1 MSLSMENLGLALF
14 NLLLVILL
22 SPLLE
27 GIIRKLV
34 AIVHTRIGPPLY
46 QPYLDILKLLGKE
59 EIVSSNNFFFR
70 YSAVF
75 GFGAILLVALLVPI
89 GATPPLNAGGDI
101 IVFVYILSFSAVM
114 VMLSGVTSESP
125 YGILGAAR
133 EMMMVLTVEPVIV
146 IALIV
151 AAVKAGS
158 LQFGAIISHVQSE
171 GLALSMILVGITLFI
186 SIVAQLAR
194 LPFDIV
200 EADQEIMEGP
210 FVEQSGPK
218 LALFKWMFY
227 AKELIF
233 AAVFVSIFIP
243 WLHSG
248 VFVINLLYTL
258 LKILLLL
265 VIVGVVHVVN
275 PRLRI
280 DQSVRYFAVLI
291 FVSIIGLAF
300 ALAGS

>member
-1 MSLSMENLGLALF
+1 MSLSIHHLGFALF

-34 AIVHTRIGPPLY
+34 ALVHSRIGPPLI

-59 EIVSSNNFFFR
+59 EIVSSDNFFFR
-70 YSAVF
+70 YSSVF
-75 GFGAILLVALLVPI
+75 SFGAILLVALLVPI
-89 GATPPLNAGGDI
+89 GAPPPLNAGGDI
-101 IVFVYILSFSAVM
+101 LVFIYILSFAAVM

-125 YGILGAAR
+125 FGVLGAAR

-151 AAVKAGS
+151 AAIKANS
-158 LQFGAIISHVQSE
+158 LQFGSIITHFQNNSFP
-171 GLALSMILVGITLFI
+171 LSMVLVGIALFI

-210 FVEQSGPK
+210 FIEQSGPK
-218 LALFKWMFY
+218 LALFKWSFY

-233 AAVFVSIFIP
+233 AAVFVSIFVP
-243 WLHSG
+243 WLHSD
-248 VFVINLLYTL
+248 VLIINFIYTL
-258 LKILLLL
+258 LKILVLLL
-265 VIVGVVHVVN
+265 VVGVVHVVN

-280 DQSVRYFAVLI
+280 DQAVRYFAVLI
-291 FVSIIGLAF
+291 FVTIIGLAF

>member
-1 MSLSMENLGLALF
+1 MSLPIYHLGFALF

-34 AIVHTRIGPPLY
+34 ALVHSRIGPPLI

-59 EIVSSNNFFFR
+59 EIVSSDNFFFR
-70 YSAVF
+70 YSPVF
-75 GFGAILLVALLVPI
+75 SFGAILLVALLVPI
-89 GATPPLNAGGDI
+89 GAPPPLNAGGDI
-101 IVFVYILSFSAVM
+101 LVFIYILSFAAVM

-125 YGILGAAR
+125 FGVLGAAR

-151 AAVKAGS
+151 AAIKANS
-158 LQFGAIISHVQSE
+158 LQFGSIITHFQNNSFP
-171 GLALSMILVGITLFI
+171 LSMVLVGIALFI

-210 FVEQSGPK
+210 FIEQSGPK
-218 LALFKWMFY
+218 LALFKWSFY

-233 AAVFVSIFIP
+233 AAVFVSIFVP
-243 WLHSG
+243 WLHSD
-248 VFVINLLYTL
+248 VLIINFIYTL
-258 LKILLLL
+258 LKILVLLL
-265 VIVGVVHVVN
+265 VVGVVHVVN

-280 DQSVRYFAVLI
+280 DQAVRYFAVLI
-291 FVSIIGLAF
+291 FVTIIGLAF